1 MKLTAAWERDDRQI
15 VFFGNG
21 GMMNGDSMQG
31 NGEWTMRFIKFG
43 STDFNKRSEY
53 GTYWGTDVPS
63 VSKTGY
69 KFEGYYDA
77 LTGGSAAYDGSYNKL
92 PGLYWDDSSR
102 FIGPSLILYARFT
115 PKNFN
120 VTFDANGGCWSS
132 DDSQDDRTLGVTY
145 DSTKNNKAY
154 GRTDIYRP
162 GYTFGGWTTNPDGTG
177 PGVYDADGYNTADG
191 GYWSGDYRK

>member
-1 MKLTAAWERDDRQI
+1 M
-15 VFFGNG
+15 
-21 GMMNGDSMQG
+21 
-31 NGEWTMRFIKFG
+31 
-43 STDFNKRSEY
+43 
-53 GTYWGTDVPS
+53 
-63 VSKTGY
+63 SKTGY

-115 PKNFN
+115 PKNLN
-120 VTFDANGGCWSS
+120 VTFDVNGGYWSS
-132 DDSQDDRTLGVTY
+132 DDSKDDRTLGVTY

-154 GRTDIYRP
+154 GNTDIYRP

-177 PGVYDADGYNTADG
+177 YSVYDADGYNTADG
-191 GYWSGDYRK
+191 GYWSEDYRK